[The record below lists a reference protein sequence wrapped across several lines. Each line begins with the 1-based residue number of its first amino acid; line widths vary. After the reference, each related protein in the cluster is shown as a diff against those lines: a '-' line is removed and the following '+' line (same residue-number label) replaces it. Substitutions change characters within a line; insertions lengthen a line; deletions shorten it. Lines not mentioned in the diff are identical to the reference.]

1 MTHRTLF
8 SLFLQ
13 SFLPVKQFS
22 LFRADDNLHS
32 CISIGRTCFGSFENL
47 QHLATNQ
54 KDSCLSVLYIGE
66 LASARIPEKQTKAL
80 EDVLHPEIIYK
91 A

>member
-1 MTHRTLF
+1 M
-8 SLFLQ
+8 
-13 SFLPVKQFS
+13 
-22 LFRADDNLHS
+22 
-32 CISIGRTCFGSFENL
+32 
-47 QHLATNQ
+47 NQ

>member
-1 MTHRTLF
+1 MH
-8 SLFLQ
+8 
-13 SFLPVKQFS
+13 
-22 LFRADDNLHS
+22 
-32 CISIGRTCFGSFENL
+32 
-47 QHLATNQ
+47 Q